1 MGDDLNLSITDT
13 LDLDLVTK
21 VTDAV
26 VNLDLVLEELL
37 EGGDVEDL
45 IGGWLGSVDDVL
57 RIDVSFCFN
66 HRARRD
72 YNCDTV
78 CVQVCANCVLGFER
92 IKKCNNIPW

>member
-1 MGDDLNLSITDT
+1 VSDDLNLSITDT

-57 RIDVSFCFN
+57 MIEISS
-66 HRARRD
+66 
-72 YNCDTV
+72 
-78 CVQVCANCVLGFER
+78 
-92 IKKCNNIPW
+92 